1 MKARAAQFCTAT
13 EQLVTR
19 DGGTTP
25 STDTGADH
33 DPLADHPDR
42 SVRRRCRHRSTQV
55 DLYPAHAPRDP
66 RPAVATVVA
75 SIALAWLARRYAA
88 AARPIATTTLGV
100 LALVGWFTGTGPSVQ
115 GYGAFSLLL
124 ILAGLALAAVS
135 LIRAIAAG
143 MEFEPTQEST
153 TPAPTNA

>member
-1 MKARAAQFCTAT
+1 MTLSLIISIAAFAAAAGIGARK
-13 EQLVTR
+13 LIYI
-19 DGGTTP
+19 
-25 STDTGADH
+25 
-33 DPLADHPDR
+33 PLMLLAI
-42 SVRRRCRHRSTQV
+42 
-55 DLYPAHAPRDP
+55 PA
-66 RPAVATVVA
+66 PAVATVVA

-143 MEFEPTQEST
+143 MESEATQEST